1 MSKSKISYLNISPYS
16 RHSPSLQLKTGLKKQ
31 SNSVERPK
39 SGKAYYA
46 GSTTRGHTPINNPE
60 AIDRKY
66 SPFGEG
72 KGDMGDSLRQFYKTK
87 NVKDKPSSAKPSK
100 TRDLQTKKPL
110 KSGVR
115 PLDKGNEKLGIYHY
129 INSKSTKNLQDVRS
143 EHPSGHVTPSRQGS
157 RSNFHDEKDNSHD
170 RKIPQAGIFQHKQL
184 IEALEEMRKSKGKLS
199 NNGQNQSQTSLLN
212 KATAQKPPQSSSSGK
227 VVQYSSVSLA
237 KPKKDSF
244 EPSRRPSDQIKNNI
258 FKDLKLASKK
268 ASEVIQP
275 KEEILQK
282 SDIQQ
287 QHAAQKKHRRGL
299 SSGQNPLF
307 LEQQMAMEQLAMERE
322 RMKQM
327 QLLQQQQLQQQQQ
340 QLLLQQQQQQQQQMQ
355 QMQMHMQQQY
365 MRDPQQEEDEFYE
378 EFFHMDKMTFGFEKL
393 MISQKMIQSNSSNTP
408 AASPT
413 QSKQSGHHRTRSI
426 EENISMMPTTKS
438 SSRWTTKKSSV
449 DGEHQGGHE
458 RFNMLEHISEFDK
471 SDIEKETLR
480 RYYKQR

>member
-72 KGDMGDSLRQFYKTK
+72 KGDLGDSLRQFYKSKTIK
-87 NVKDKPSSAKPSK
+87 EKPGSAKPSK
-100 TRDLQTKKPL
+100 SRDIQMKKPL

-143 EHPSGHVTPSRQGS
+143 EHPSSHVTPSRQGS
-157 RSNFHDEKDNSHD
+157 RSNFHDEKDISHEK
-170 RKIPQAGIFQHKQL
+170 KIPDAGIFQHKQL
-184 IEALEEMRKSKGKLS
+184 IEALEEMRKTKGKLTS
-199 NNGQNQSQTSLLN
+199 NSQNQSQTSLLN
-212 KATAQKPPQSSSSGK
+212 KATAQRPPQSNSSGK

-237 KPKKDSF
+237 KPKKESF
-244 EPSRRPSDQIKNNI
+244 EPSRRPSEQVKNNNNI
-258 FKDLKLASKK
+258 FKDLKITNKK
-268 ASEVIQP
+268 ASDVVQP
-275 KEEILQK
+275 KEELLMK
-282 SDIQQ
+282 SDI
-287 QHAAQKKHRRGL
+287 HSASVAQKKQHRRGL

-307 LEQQMAMEQLAMERE
+307 LEQQLAMEQLALERE

-327 QLLQQQQLQQQQQ
+327 QLLQQQQLQEQQQ
-340 QLLLQQQQQQQQQMQ
+340 QLLLQQQQEQMRQMQ
-355 QMQMHMQQQY
+355 LQMQQQY
-365 MRDPQQEEDEFYE
+365 ARDPQQEEDEFYE

-393 MISQKMIQSNSSNTP
+393 MISQKVIQNNSSTTP
-408 AASPT
+408 VASPS
-413 QSKQSGHHRTRSI
+413 QSKNSGHHRTRSI

-438 SSRWTTKKSSV
+438 SSRWNTKKSSI
-449 DGEHQGGHE
+449 DQSGQE
-458 RFNMLEHISEFDK
+458 RFNMLEQISEFDK

>member
-72 KGDMGDSLRQFYKTK
+72 KGDLGDSLRQFYKSKTIK
-87 NVKDKPSSAKPSK
+87 EKPGSAKPSK
-100 TRDLQTKKPL
+100 SRDIQMKKPL

-143 EHPSGHVTPSRQGS
+143 EHPSSHVTPSRQGS
-157 RSNFHDEKDNSHD
+157 RSNFHDEKDISHEK
-170 RKIPQAGIFQHKQL
+170 RIPDAGIFQHKQL
-184 IEALEEMRKSKGKLS
+184 IEALEEMRKTKGKLTS
-199 NNGQNQSQTSLLN
+199 NSQNQSQTSLLN
-212 KATAQKPPQSSSSGK
+212 KATAQRPPQSNSSGK

-237 KPKKDSF
+237 KPKKESF
-244 EPSRRPSDQIKNNI
+244 EPSRRPSEQVKNNNNI
-258 FKDLKLASKK
+258 FKDLKITNKK
-268 ASEVIQP
+268 ASDVVQP
-275 KEEILQK
+275 KEELLMK
-282 SDIQQ
+282 SDI
-287 QHAAQKKHRRGL
+287 HSASVAQKKQHRRGL

-307 LEQQMAMEQLAMERE
+307 LEQQLAMEQLALERE

-327 QLLQQQQLQQQQQ
+327 QLLQQQQLQEQQQ
-340 QLLLQQQQQQQQQMQ
+340 QLLLQQQQEQMRQMQ
-355 QMQMHMQQQY
+355 LQMQQQY
-365 MRDPQQEEDEFYE
+365 ARDPQQEEDEFYE

-393 MISQKMIQSNSSNTP
+393 MISQKVNQNNSSTTP
-408 AASPT
+408 VASPS
-413 QSKQSGHHRTRSI
+413 QSKNSGHHRTRSI

-438 SSRWTTKKSSV
+438 SSRWNTKKSSI
-449 DGEHQGGHE
+449 DQSGQE
-458 RFNMLEHISEFDK
+458 RFNMLEQISEFDK

>member
-72 KGDMGDSLRQFYKTK
+72 KGDLGDSLRQFYKSK
-87 NVKDKPSSAKPSK
+87 SIKEKPGSAKPSK
-100 TRDLQTKKPL
+100 SRDIQMKKPL

-143 EHPSGHVTPSRQGS
+143 EHPSSHVTPSRQGS
-157 RSNFHDEKDNSHD
+157 RSNFHDEKDISHEKRVPD
-170 RKIPQAGIFQHKQL
+170 AGIFQHKQL
-184 IEALEEMRKSKGKLS
+184 IEALEEMRKTKGKLTS
-199 NNGQNQSQTSLLN
+199 NSQNQSHTSLLN
-212 KATAQKPPQSSSSGK
+212 KASAQRPPQSSSSGK

-244 EPSRRPSDQIKNNI
+244 EPSRRPSEQVKNNNNNI
-258 FKDLKLASKK
+258 FKDLKIANKK
-268 ASEVIQP
+268 ASDVVQP
-275 KEEILQK
+275 REEILAK
-282 SDIQQ
+282 SDI
-287 QHAAQKKHRRGL
+287 HSATTAAQKKQHRRGL

-307 LEQQMAMEQLAMERE
+307 LEQQLAMEQLALERE

-327 QLLQQQQLQQQQQ
+327 QLLQQQQLQEQQQ
-340 QLLLQQQQQQQQQMQ
+340 QLLLQQQQEQMRQMQ
-355 QMQMHMQQQY
+355 LQMQQQY
-365 MRDPQQEEDEFYE
+365 ARDPQQEEDEFYE

-393 MISQKMIQSNSSNTP
+393 MISQKVNQNNSSTTP
-408 AASPT
+408 VASPS
-413 QSKQSGHHRTRSI
+413 QSKNSGHHRTRSI

-438 SSRWTTKKSSV
+438 SSRWNTKKSSI
-449 DGEHQGGHE
+449 DQSGQE

>member
-72 KGDMGDSLRQFYKTK
+72 KGDLGDSLRQFYKSKTIK
-87 NVKDKPSSAKPSK
+87 EKPGSAKPSK
-100 TRDLQTKKPL
+100 SRDIQMKKPL

-143 EHPSGHVTPSRQGS
+143 EHPSSHVTPSRQGS
-157 RSNFHDEKDNSHD
+157 RSNFHDEKDISHEK
-170 RKIPQAGIFQHKQL
+170 RIPDAGIFQHKQL
-184 IEALEEMRKSKGKLS
+184 IEALEEMRKTKGKLTS
-199 NNGQNQSQTSLLN
+199 NSQNQSQTSLLN
-212 KATAQKPPQSSSSGK
+212 KATAQRPPQSNSSGK

-237 KPKKDSF
+237 KPKKESF
-244 EPSRRPSDQIKNNI
+244 EPSRRPSEQVKNNSNI
-258 FKDLKLASKK
+258 FKDLKITNKK
-268 ASEVIQP
+268 ASDVVQP
-275 KEEILQK
+275 KEELLMK
-282 SDIQQ
+282 SDI
-287 QHAAQKKHRRGL
+287 HSASVAQKKQHRRGL

-307 LEQQMAMEQLAMERE
+307 LEQQLAMEQLALERE

-327 QLLQQQQLQQQQQ
+327 QLLQQQQLQEQQQ
-340 QLLLQQQQQQQQQMQ
+340 QLLLQQQQEQMRQMQ
-355 QMQMHMQQQY
+355 LQMQQQY
-365 MRDPQQEEDEFYE
+365 ARDPQQEEDEFYE

-393 MISQKMIQSNSSNTP
+393 MISQKVNQNNSSTTP
-408 AASPT
+408 VASPS
-413 QSKQSGHHRTRSI
+413 QSKNSGHHRTRSI

-438 SSRWTTKKSSV
+438 SSRWNTKKSSI
-449 DGEHQGGHE
+449 DQSGQE
-458 RFNMLEHISEFDK
+458 RFNMLEQISEFDK